1 MIINKKLKPDLGNL
15 SINSCSFVITLEI
28 AAFHCSWESIANTLP
43 FGQFAVTW
51 KSFTL
56 IVTLNLAMFSWL
68 HWSAIPN
75 PSLTRKIKS
84 NNILSLLPR
93 YPFQRTNALLVFLRH
108 FYKSHEWQAAQ
119 HDRQKN
125 LSAILA
131 PVTTGSP
138 QPVTLVTLYPDAQLR
153 ALTLFEFS
161 CKVDKTNDCGA

>member
-75 PSLTRKIKS
+75 PSLTRKTKS
-84 NNILSLLPR
+84 NNILSLLPLL
-93 YPFQRTNALLVFLRH
+93 PFQRINALLVFLRH
-108 FYKSHEWQAAQ
+108 FFKSHQGQAAQ
-119 HDRQKN
+119 HDWQTICPP
-125 LSAILA
+125 SWQS
-131 PVTTGSP
+131 VTTDSR
-138 QPVTLVTLYPDAQLR
+138 QLVTLVTLYPDSQLR
-153 ALTLFEFS
+153 ALTLFEFLWS
-161 CKVDKTNDCGA
+161 LE